1 MENTISGNANRENP
15 VKRFFQTRNL
25 LWISLIL
32 LLVPLGRIEQQFAAD
47 QSTDLIAPLVIGVAE
62 WRHESGPVVDVQNTA
77 LNAVTR
83 LIDTTELA
91 EVLVVKLPVSLDN
104 ASQVDQLAAEHD
116 VDMIL
121 WGWYD
126 PVAIRSYV
134 DLANATE
141 ENGLTNSLG
150 AFLEN
155 GGSTQAIRVLKL
167 LSELEYEQEGLY
179 FCVPRWT
186 P

>member
-1 MENTISGNANRENP
+1 MNTANNEREESQKP
-15 VKRFFQTRNL
+15 TRAFFQTKNL
-25 LWISLIL
+25 LWLSLIL
-32 LLVPLGRIEQQFAAD
+32 LLVPLGRIEEQMTTDAGKD
-47 QSTDLIAPLVIGVAE
+47 QITPLVIGVAE
-62 WRHESGPVVDVQNTA
+62 WRHESGPTDNVQERA
-77 LNAVTR
+77 FQAVTR
-83 LIDTTELA
+83 LISETELA
-91 EVLVVKLPVSLDN
+91 EVSVIKLPIWLEN
-104 ASQVDQLAAEHD
+104 ANQAEEIAAQYG

-134 DLANATE
+134 DLANATDE
-141 ENGLTNSLG
+141 SGLTNSLD
-150 AFLEN
+150 AFLKN
-155 GGSTQAIRVLKL
+155 GGSSQAVRVLIL